1 MWRRMPGWQCSLL
14 ISWVAN
20 LHGGCAVQKPRQAV
34 AGAQGKRDD
43 TESESQTYRIEHHGL
58 FFLRS
63 NPSPSAAPPL
73 NRGSQKQ
80 LERRLLSCFLLQP
93 GPPFRDWAF
102 GLI

>member
-1 MWRRMPGWQCSLL
+1 MWRRMPGGKCSLL

-34 AGAQGKRDD
+34 AGAQDKRDD
-43 TESESQTYRIEHHGL
+43 RIEHHGL

-63 NPSPSAAPPL
+63 NHNPSAAPPL

-80 LERRLLSCFLLQP
+80 LERRLLSCFLLRP